1 MASSRNGHLKA
12 ESSPK
17 KTKQKTPHYRRH
29 QMETCAL
36 RAACVTLYPWMSP
49 FWVSRGGVSQLTSRE
64 VGDAAA
70 TLMDWGATEGAAQE
84 ERLSL

>member
-1 MASSRNGHLKA
+1 MALSRNSHLKSESYPEKNSKTAHHHHHHHQICASCA
-12 ESSPK
+12 EW
-17 KTKQKTPHYRRH
+17 
-29 QMETCAL
+29 
-36 RAACVTLYPWMSP
+36 VTLYPWMSP

-84 ERLSL
+84 KRLLL